1 MDKSTVVDKV
11 KKYADLVSAY
21 FSVKRVI
28 LYGSYAKGTAREY
41 SDIDVAVVVDKID
54 GDLLESKSK
63 LFNLTHDIDV
73 SIEPV
78 LFEVNADDPSGFFE
92 EIQRTGEIIYNN

>member
-1 MDKSTVVDKV
+1 
-11 KKYADLVSAY
+11 
-21 FSVKRVI
+21 
-28 LYGSYAKGTAREY
+28 
-41 SDIDVAVVVDKID
+41 VDKID

-78 LFEVNADDPSGFFE
+78 LFEANADDPSGFFDE
-92 EIQRTGEIIYNN
+92 VQRTGEIIYTN